1 MGLMVSGAFMFSVGC
16 LGAAL
21 APGYWWFA
29 AALVVTGMA
38 ALTFMT
44 TTNSL
49 MQLTSEPD
57 MRGRVMALRIAVA
70 LGGAP
75 VGAPIIG
82 WIADA
87 FGPRWGLGAGAAAG
101 FVAAAVGALY
111 LRSAP
116 VREDAATD

>member
-1 MGLMVSGAFMFSVGC
+1 MVFGALLFGVGC
-16 LGAAL
+16 LCAAL
-21 APGYWWFA
+21 SPGYWTFA
-29 AALVVTGMA
+29 ASLVVIGIA

-49 MQLTSEPD
+49 MQLTTEPE

-75 VGAPIIG
+75 LGAPVVG

-87 FGPRWGLGAGAAAG
+87 FGPRWALGAGAIAGLLAGLLGLRYLAIRRRNRAAPD
-101 FVAAAVGALY
+101 L
-111 LRSAP
+111 
-116 VREDAATD
+116 